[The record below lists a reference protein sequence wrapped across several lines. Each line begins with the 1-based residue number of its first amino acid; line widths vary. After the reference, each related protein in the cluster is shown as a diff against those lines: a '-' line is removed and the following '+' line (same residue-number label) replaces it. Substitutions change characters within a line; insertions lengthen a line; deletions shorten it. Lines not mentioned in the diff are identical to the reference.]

1 MNKRIIAGLVVGG
14 VAVAGAAVGIG
25 IGLSPQMYEVKI
37 ESEQEE
43 ARFDGSGKYKIGQ
56 QVELL
61 AEAPEGYEFAYW
73 LFNDTAVSEENPY
86 IFKLTKEN
94 FGTYTAVFSKQL
106 SVTVDQGISHGQVS
120 SSVEKTIAGKEVTV
134 TVTPDEHYR
143 LSKLYYEVADD
154 ENEYNISM
162 QTFKFNMPEKDVI
175 IHAEF
180 TDCIYSVSTAQGIS
194 NGQLTIVPVEG
205 KNGTEVIVTPSADT
219 GYYLKDLFY
228 VKEGDEE
235 NPVTIEENED
245 VYSFILSSN
254 VTVHATFLQ
263 IEYEIAE
270 FSQNVTL
277 KKGEQVLTKDD
288 TLHYN
293 DEIEVT
299 YTVPEGYHLT
309 EFEVTG
315 LQKVQGEDN
324 LYKVIGNVSID
335 YQIEIDT
342 FAINFA
348 EGEGFV
354 LEPIGQVDLDN
365 IAYDTNFKFTI
376 TLDDGYDQSNYVVKV
391 NNQVV
396 EEVDGMF
403 TINVRGNKNVT
414 VEGVELN
421 TYTVPEFSSRVT
433 IRKNDNII
441 SAGDTLTYGDELVIT
456 YSESYGHTMTEFSV
470 QGVERVE
477 GKENTYKVIDDLTVT
492 YAEEVSK
499 YTVTLTQGAGYTL
512 SSEDDLTEIEHGSF
526 ISISLTI
533 DDEYNQSTPV
543 VKANGGTISGNGDGT
558 YTIQVLDDLTITVE
572 GVEIN
577 KYSVTLTEGEGYYYI
592 PNYYGADVDLASV
605 EHGTRIY
612 VYLKLEDE
620 YNQSNPTIK
629 ANGQVLTHGQTVF
642 SFVVNEDSVV
652 IVEDVEINK
661 YDVTLSQG
669 VGYELQTEDS
679 LEDVAHGSSI
689 SFTLALGEG
698 YNQSTPVVKANGEVI
713 YADEGTYTVEI
724 TEDTTITVED
734 VEINNYSVTLTE
746 GTGYTLAVVGEVNL
760 DEVEYNSN
768 VSFTLTLDDNYNQST
783 PVVKVN
789 NEAIEANDGVYTINV
804 KEDKVVTVSD
814 VQGNVYNVLSFD
826 DEYVTITKDGEPVT
840 VSDDLRYGDEIVITY
855 ELDEGYKIKTFT
867 VEGAEE
873 SGENVYIVK
882 GNITITFE
890 QEIMSFSLTITN
902 EQNFPIGFKDQDID
916 LSEIEYGT
924 EVLIYADSIIDED
937 EIEHYAMII
946 NQDGYELD
954 GEWDSDDQKYYY
966 SLTITENTTISV
978 INYEY
983 VATLSGFSNE
993 YMLQANG
1000 YCDFVYDDEDG
1011 NPLFF
1016 YAEYITDDEDEN
1028 FGKYMAQIGIAIPL
1042 NYDTSQMTLTLGD
1055 EVIEPFDV
1063 YENVQVGPDT
1073 YANAFIYEFEMNQN
1087 GLILSLNNVQI
1098 QTFDINIYD
1107 EDGENILYT
1116 DEVEYG
1122 QASQYKDLTFTK
1134 ESDDPNYVY
1143 QFMGFAELDGEDF
1156 MLVDLTNI
1164 TKDLDLRPVFM
1175 QRAVLEYEL
1184 NENEDGYILKSW
1196 YYAGTDREETIT
1208 IPEEYQ
1214 GLPVT
1219 EIGEGAFALPQT
1231 TGAEKLNYV
1240 TPYTPNLK
1248 VNLPSTIQK
1257 IGYSAFYNCPQVD
1270 VDFTQFDNLTYIG
1283 DSAFQGTGVKK
1294 VILDKIEYIGSCAFT
1309 SCQDLTEISIPSTL
1323 ESLGAMS
1330 GSYTT
1335 LGETGYQ
1342 YISKSPSQ
1350 AIPWT
1355 PPTDVYTFAD
1365 CVNLAKVNW
1374 EASVYP
1380 SGYIFEN
1387 SGSAS
1392 GIEFTLAGNVTI
1404 APDLYS
1410 GRIRELHILADEL
1423 VGGETRSDIQ
1433 YLSGCSAESVIV
1445 DSASVADALLGDNND
1460 LSDLRFTKLYIAN
1473 GLDNGTQQTIS
1484 FSSFDATQ
1492 AATSDKA
1499 GYVLYDTEIVEIS
1512 VGNMYCTKDDEN
1524 HTLIVNGFSSCYA
1537 PRIKIPET
1545 VEIDDATYTV
1555 TQVYIDRYY
1564 DEVTLPRSLSYVGF
1578 GNGFGEVELYG
1589 TGTNLTYTT
1598 NRILYVNNGE
1608 EVIVVGASNKLSSDL
1623 ILEGNVTI
1631 IGSRAF
1637 AGLNI
1642 TSVNWSDLTELRMIG
1657 QEAFCMTQHLDEVI
1671 IPEGVTTI
1679 LPNAFLGCGAT
1690 YVSIPESVE
1699 TLYMVPED
1707 TTGGGIVV
1715 SYDPF
1720 YTFAGMTNLK
1730 TLVWD
1735 AAYINDISV
1744 MANPEIFAGS
1754 GCAEGVEVTFGEH
1767 ANDLSIFT
1775 GASTYSGDYSNI
1787 LYGIPMRIKK
1797 LTITQDGSRNEEG
1810 YPFNAQGSINV
1821 FNIGL
1826 LPNAEVVI
1834 DSEMLAKGLLD
1845 MSVAGMLFNLY
1856 DMYYPGSY
1864 NTSTWEWEADYS
1876 EANIKLYIND
1886 EFLEEPIQ
1894 SEIVGAG
1901 DGISV
1906 VFIHNASTDKEG
1918 YQLYNLANISK
1929 SNNGGGSSGGLTPVL
1944 IP

>member
-154 ENEYNISM
+154 ENEYNINM
-162 QTFKFNMPEKDVI
+162 QTFKFDMPEKDVI

-309 EFEVTG
+309 NFGVTG
-315 LQKVQGEDN
+315 LQKVEGEDN

-354 LEPIGQVDLDN
+354 LEPVGQVDLDN

-376 TLDDGYDQSNYVVKV
+376 TLDEGYDQSNYVVKV

-403 TINVRGNKNVT
+403 TINVRGNKNIT

-477 GKENTYKVIDDLTVT
+477 GKENTYKVVGDLSIT

-499 YTVTLTQGAGYTL
+499 YTVTLTQGTGYTL
-512 SSEDDLTEIEHGSF
+512 SSEDDLTEIEHGSS

-652 IVEDVEINK
+652 IVEDVEINR

-669 VGYELQTEDS
+669 VGYELQTEDL

-814 VQGNVYNVLSFD
+814 VQGNVYHVLSFD

-840 VSDDLRYGDEIVITY
+840 VSDDLRYGDEITIAY
-855 ELDEGYKIKTFT
+855 ELDEGYEIKTFE
-867 VEGAEE
+867 VEGATPAE
-873 SGENVYIVK
+873 GRWENLYIVT
-882 GNITITFE
+882 GDITITFE
-890 QEIMSFSLTITN
+890 QEIMSFSLTIIN
-902 EQNFPIGFKDQDID
+902 ENQFPIGFKDQDID

-924 EVLIYADSIIDED
+924 EVLIYADSIADGDLEYYAIIVDENGQVLAD
-937 EIEHYAMII
+937 
-946 NQDGYELD
+946 
-954 GEWDSDDQKYYY
+954 EWDSDDQKYYV

-978 INYEY
+978 IDAECI
-983 VATLSGFSNE
+983 AALSGFNSE
-993 YMLQANG
+993 FMVKEG
-1000 YCDFVYDDEDG
+1000 DG
-1011 NPLFF
+1011 NSFIIYDNNDNPTHFGV
-1016 YAEYITDDEDEN
+1016 EYYYDEDEQV
-1028 FGKYMAQIGIAIPL
+1028 GKYVGMIGVGIPL

-1055 EVIEPFDV
+1055 EVIEPVDV
-1063 YENVQVGPDT
+1063 IEGIQLGPDT
-1073 YANAFIYEFEMNQN
+1073 YGNAFIYNIEMNQN

-1122 QASQYKDLTFTK
+1122 KASQYKDLTFTK

-1143 QFMGFAELDGEDF
+1143 QFMGFAELDGF
-1156 MLVDLTNI
+1156 KAVDLTNI

-1208 IPEEYQ
+1208 IPAEYQ

-1231 TGAEKLNYV
+1231 IGAEKLNYV

-1257 IGYSAFYNCPQVD
+1257 IGYGAFYNCPQVD
-1270 VDFTQFDNLTYIG
+1270 VDFTQFDNLTEIG
-1283 DSAFQGTGVKK
+1283 DSAFQGTAVKK
-1294 VILDKIEYIGSCAFT
+1294 VILDKIERIGACAFA
-1309 SCQDLTEISIPSTL
+1309 SCQALTEISIPSTL
-1323 ESLGAMS
+1323 ERLGTTFEY
-1330 GSYTT
+1330 YTT
-1335 LGETGYQ
+1335 LGKTGYQ
-1342 YISKSPSQ
+1342 YTSKYPGLQ
-1350 AIPWT
+1350 PGVE
-1355 PPTDVYTFAD
+1355 PTDVYTFAD
-1365 CVNLAKVNW
+1365 CVKLAKVDW

-1404 APDLYS
+1404 APDLYN
-1410 GRIRELHILADEL
+1410 GRISELHILADEL
-1423 VGGETRSDIQ
+1423 VDGETRSEIEH
-1433 YLSGCSAESVIV
+1433 LSSCSAESIIV
-1445 DSASVADALLGDNND
+1445 DSASVAQAILGDNNN
-1460 LSDLRFTKLYIAN
+1460 LSDLSFTKLYIAN
-1473 GLDNGTQQTIS
+1473 GLDDGTQQTIS

-1499 GYVLYDTEIVEIS
+1499 GYVLYDAEIVEIS
-1512 VGNMYCTKDDEN
+1512 VGNMYYTKDDEN

-1564 DEVTLPRSLSYVGF
+1564 DEVTLPGSLSYVSF

-1589 TGTNLTYTT
+1589 TGTNLTYTSK
-1598 NRILYVNNGE
+1598 ILYVDNGE
-1608 EVIVVGASNKLSSDL
+1608 EVIAVGASNKLSSDL
-1623 ILEGNVTI
+1623 MLRDDVTI
-1631 IGSRAF
+1631 IGAGAF
-1637 AGLNI
+1637 ANTNI
-1642 TSVNWSDLTELRMIG
+1642 TSVNWSDLAELRMIG
-1657 QEAFCMTQHLDEVI
+1657 QGAFYMTQHLDEVI

-1679 LPNAFLGCGAT
+1679 LPNAFCGCGAT
-1690 YVSIPESVE
+1690 YVSVPESVE
-1699 TLYMVPED
+1699 TLYMAPED
-1707 TTGGGIVV
+1707 TTGGGILV

-1826 LPNAEVVI
+1826 LPNAEVII
-1834 DSEMLAKGLLD
+1834 DSEMLAEGLLD
-1845 MSVAGMLFNLY
+1845 MGVAGMLFNLY

-1886 EFLEEPIQ
+1886 EFLEETIQ

-1906 VFIHNASTDKEG
+1906 VFTHNASTDKEG
-1918 YQLYNLANISK
+1918 YQLYNLSYISK
-1929 SNNGGGSSGGLTPVL
+1929 SGNGGGSGGGATPIFV
-1944 IP
+1944 P

>member
-154 ENEYNISM
+154 ENEYNINM

-299 YTVPEGYHLT
+299 YSVPEGYHLT

-324 LYKVIGNVSID
+324 LYKVIGDVSID

-376 TLDDGYDQSNYVVKV
+376 TLDEGYDQSNYVVKV

-441 SAGDTLTYGDELVIT
+441 STGDTLTYGDELVIT

-477 GKENTYKVIDDLTVT
+477 GKENTYKVVGDLSIT

-499 YTVTLTQGAGYTL
+499 YTVTLTQGTGYTL

-526 ISISLTI
+526 VTISLSI
-533 DDEYNQSTPV
+533 NDAYNQSVPV
-543 VKANGGTISGNGDGT
+543 VKANGSTISGNGDST
-558 YTIQVLDDLTITVE
+558 YTVQVLDDLTITVE

-577 KYSVTLTEGEGYYYI
+577 KYAVTLTQGDGYTLSSES
-592 PNYYGADVDLASV
+592 DLTQV
-605 EHGTRIY
+605 EHNSVITIT
-612 VYLKLEDE
+612 LSIDDA
-620 YNQSNPTIK
+620 YNQSTPVVR
-629 ANGQVLTHGQTVF
+629 ANGSVIGRQANTYNYPIIVSSNTTITV
-642 SFVVNEDSVV
+642 EG
-652 IVEDVEINK
+652 IEINK

-746 GTGYTLAVVGEVNL
+746 GTGYTLAVVGEINL

-826 DEYVTITKDGEPVT
+826 DEYVAITKDGEPVT

-890 QEIMSFSLTITN
+890 QEIMSFSLTIIN
-902 EQNFPIGFKDQDID
+902 ENQFPIGFKDQDID

-924 EVLIYADSIIDED
+924 EVFIYADSILDGDLEYYSMIVDE
-937 EIEHYAMII
+937 
-946 NQDGYELD
+946 NGQELY

-983 VATLSGFSNE
+983 VAALSGFNSE
-993 YMLQANG
+993 FMVKEG
-1000 YCDFVYDDEDG
+1000 DG
-1011 NPLFF
+1011 NSFIIYDNNDNPTHFGV
-1016 YAEYITDDEDEN
+1016 EYYYDEDEQV
-1028 FGKYMAQIGIAIPL
+1028 GKYVGMIGVGIPL

-1055 EVIEPFDV
+1055 EVIEPVDV
-1063 YENVQVGPDT
+1063 IEGIQLGPDT
-1073 YANAFIYEFEMNQN
+1073 YGNAFIYNIEMNQN

-1164 TKDLDLRPVFM
+1164 TKDLELRPVFM

-1196 YYAGTDREETIT
+1196 YYAGTDKEATIT
-1208 IPEEYQ
+1208 IPSEYE

-1231 TGAEKLNYV
+1231 IGAEKLNYV

-1257 IGYSAFYNCPQVD
+1257 IGDGAFYNCPQVD

-1283 DSAFQGTGVKK
+1283 NSAFQGTGVKK
-1294 VILDKIEYIGSCAFT
+1294 VILDKIERIGSCAFV
-1309 SCQDLTEISIPSTL
+1309 SCQALTEISIPSTL
-1323 ESLGAMS
+1323 ERLGATFEY
-1330 GSYTT
+1330 YTT
-1335 LGETGYQ
+1335 LGKTGYQ
-1342 YISKSPSQ
+1342 YTGGKDPGLQ
-1350 AIPWT
+1350 PWVE
-1355 PPTDVYTFAD
+1355 PTDVYTFAD
-1365 CVNLAKVNW
+1365 CVNLAKVDW

-1380 SGYIFEN
+1380 SGHIFEN

-1404 APDLYS
+1404 APDLYT
-1410 GRIRELHILADEL
+1410 GRISELHILADEL
-1423 VGGETRSDIQ
+1423 VDGETRSEIEH
-1433 YLSGCSAESVIV
+1433 LSSCSAESIIV
-1445 DSASVADALLGDNND
+1445 DSASVAQAILGDNNN

-1473 GLDNGTQQTIS
+1473 GLDDGTQQTIS
-1484 FSSFDATQ
+1484 FYSFDATQ

-1499 GYVLYDTEIVEIS
+1499 GYVLYDTEIEEIS
-1512 VGNMYCTKDDEN
+1512 VGDMSYTKNDDD
-1524 HTLIVNGFSSCYA
+1524 HTLVVNGVDSSA

-1545 VEIDDATYTV
+1545 VEINSETYTI
-1555 TQVYIDRYY
+1555 TQVYIYSYY

-1578 GNGFGEVELYG
+1578 GNGFGEVKLYG
-1589 TGTNLTYTT
+1589 TGTNLTFKD
-1598 NRILYVNNGE
+1598 NNDKILYVDNGE
-1608 EVIVVGASNKLSSDL
+1608 EVIVVGASRKLSSGLMLSDD
-1623 ILEGNVTI
+1623 VTI
-1631 IGSRAF
+1631 IGAGAF
-1637 AGLNI
+1637 ANTNI

-1657 QEAFCMTQHLDEVI
+1657 QGAFYMTQHLDEVI

-1679 LPNAFLGCGAT
+1679 LPDAFCGCGAT

-1699 TLYMVPED
+1699 SLYINQEQS
-1707 TTGGGIVV
+1707 GGGSGIIVAQD
-1715 SYDPF
+1715 SF

-1826 LPNAEVVI
+1826 LPNAEVII
-1834 DSEMLAKGLLD
+1834 DSEMLAEGLLE
-1845 MSVAGMLFNLY
+1845 MGVAGMLFNLY

-1906 VFIHNASTDKEG
+1906 VFTHNASTDKEG
-1918 YQLYNLANISK
+1918 YQLYNLSYISK
-1929 SNNGGGSSGGLTPVL
+1929 SGNGGGSGGGATPIFV
-1944 IP
+1944 P